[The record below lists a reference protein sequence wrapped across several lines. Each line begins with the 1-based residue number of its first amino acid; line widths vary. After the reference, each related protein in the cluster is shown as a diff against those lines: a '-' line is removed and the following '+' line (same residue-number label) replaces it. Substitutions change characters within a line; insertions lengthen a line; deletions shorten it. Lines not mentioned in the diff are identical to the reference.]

1 MASPEELAATVRR
14 LGREIS
20 EAFPDGVLLV
30 AVIRGSVPFLADLAR
45 SIMVPLTVDFL
56 AISRYR
62 PGGGRVHITKDL
74 DTDIAGLDV
83 VVVEDLVDTG
93 LTLDYV
99 MRQLSTR
106 EPRSLA
112 ACALLDRRRRR
123 LLPVEVR
130 FVGMEVED
138 DLLLG
143 YGLEHG
149 GVYPNVPGLVSVQ
162 LRDLQVDLHCHV
174 SALLH
179 EPGRSLMWPGQG

>member
-1 MASPEELAATVRR
+1 MASPADIARIVRR

-20 EAFPDGVLLV
+20 DAFPEGALFV
-30 AVIRGSVPFLADLAR
+30 AVIRGSVPFLADLVR
-45 SIMVPLTVDFL
+45 SVSVPLAVDFL
-56 AISRYR
+56 AISRYA
-62 PGGGRVHITKDL
+62 PGSGRVHITKDL
-74 DTDIAGLDV
+74 DTDIADLDV

-99 MRQLSTR
+99 IRQLSTR
-106 EPRSLA
+106 EPRSLS
-112 ACALLDRRRRR
+112 ACTLLDRRRRR

-149 GVYPNVPGLVSVQ
+149 GLYPNVPGLAAAQ
-162 LRDLQVDLHCHV
+162 LRDLQSDLHCHV
-174 SALLH
+174 TTLLR
-179 EPGRSLMWPGQG
+179 EPGRSLMWRGQR